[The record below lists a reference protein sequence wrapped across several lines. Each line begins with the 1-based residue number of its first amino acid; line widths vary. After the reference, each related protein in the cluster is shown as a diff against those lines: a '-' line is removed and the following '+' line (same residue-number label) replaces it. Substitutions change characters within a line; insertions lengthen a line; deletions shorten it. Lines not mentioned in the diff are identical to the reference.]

1 MSESFGQKFA
11 EELALRLT
19 GYTDEG
25 IERYHKYQEE
35 VQAENDEILREYVDI
50 AKDYAELAEDDS
62 FNKGLQLVG
71 SMYIS
76 YDLGSKQSE
85 ISSGPNGVSMS
96 GGGGSWESSGGGG
109 VFDYSD
115 GNAMPDAIMDAAG
128 NSAKQIA
135 IYGAGKGLE
144 AYSEYREEAYR
155 REKEL
160 KDEGMSTF
168 QARATIKAQSER
180 EYRAN
185 AKQRNAKLKNAAKTA
200 KTVNAQAKKIQ
211 SIGKFAKLFK

>member
-1 MSESFGQKFA
+1 MGETFGQKFA
-11 EELALRLT
+11 EEMALRLT

-25 IERYHKYQEE
+25 IERYHKHQEE

-62 FNKGLQLVG
+62 FDKGLQLVG

-76 YDLGSKQSE
+76 YDIGSSQPKA
-85 ISSGPNGVSMS
+85 SSDFGPSMS

-144 AYSEYREEAYR
+144 SYSEYREEAYR